1 MIGGDRV
8 WDGADGVKCGVERR
22 LRTLDDALV
31 AWTVGDAHLIV
42 ACVIV
47 GAAVA
52 GFLVLNDPR
61 GRIFLGDG
69 GAYLVG
75 FVIAELAVVLV
86 RRNAEVSP

>member
-1 MIGGDRV
+1 MAHV
-8 WDGADGVKCGVERR
+8 DGTNGLAGFA
-22 LRTLDDALV
+22 ALIIVSGLAVV
-31 AWTVGDAHLIV
+31 AWTVGDAHLVV

-52 GFLVLNDPR
+52 GFLVLNYPR

-86 RRNAEVSP
+86 RRNADVSP